1 MLRGSL
7 RGGTLQGVKGEAL
20 ETMRARNNMGLVEL
34 CLDSDDTEECQSC
47 HHDIT
52 PDDEAVTDGN
62 GWACYHAECVEA
74 DMMDAAVSRYH
85 DRMAAW

>member
-1 MLRGSL
+1 
-7 RGGTLQGVKGEAL
+7 
-20 ETMRARNNMGLVEL
+20 MGLVEL
-34 CLDSDDTEECQSC
+34 CLDSEECQSC

-74 DMMDAAVSRYH
+74 DMMDAAV
-85 DRMAAW
+85 DRFLDPVTM

>member
-1 MLRGSL
+1 MLRGY
-7 RGGTLQGVKGEAL
+7 RWGGTLQGAKGEAL
-20 ETMRARNNMGLVEL
+20 ETMRARNSMGLVEL

>member
-1 MLRGSL
+1 M
-7 RGGTLQGVKGEAL
+7 KGEAL
-20 ETMRARNNMGLVEL
+20 ETMRARNSMGLVEL

-47 HHDIT
+47 HRFIT
-52 PDDEAVTDGN
+52 SEDEAVTDGD

>member
-1 MLRGSL
+1 MLRGSRL
-7 RGGTLQGVKGEAL
+7 GGTLQGVKGEAL
-20 ETMRARNNMGLVEL
+20 ETMRARNSMGLVEL

>member
-1 MLRGSL
+1 
-7 RGGTLQGVKGEAL
+7 
-20 ETMRARNNMGLVEL
+20 MGLVEL
-34 CLDSDDTEECQSC
+34 CLDSDEAEECQSC